1 MYTEYFGLK
10 DNPFSIVPDPR
21 FLYMSEGHREALA
34 HLVYGINN
42 DSGFILLTGEV
53 GTGKTL
59 VCRCLLEQI
68 PDNCETAFIL
78 NPKVTVTELLATIC
92 DEFGIDY
99 PKDTESVK
107 VFVAKISDYLLQIH
121 ERGRRAIL
129 IIEEAQNL
137 SVDVLEQIRLLT
149 NLETSHQ
156 KLLQIIMVGQPELLD
171 LLARPALRQLSQRI
185 TARYHLGP
193 LSKKEIPTYVRH
205 RLSVAGLVR
214 GELFPSSTMDI
225 LFRLTGGVPR
235 LINLICDRALL
246 GAFVQGKEKVDRKTL
261 STAAREVSGKK
272 SNRPMGRRTML
283 PWIAGGCLILLLAA
297 IVAGYNLHYRIKAP
311 LSPSPETP
319 SSRPATTNNAPGSAN
334 PTTAKTPDHTL
345 VGTRDRA
352 YEALFLLWDMTYDPG
367 DSRTMCEQARSQ
379 GVRCMEGKDT
389 LDTLRTINKPA
400 VLRLVDTKG
409 GEYYAT
415 LISLD
420 GDIGTY
426 SMAGEKRTGTTK
438 EIVERWSGDYLLLW
452 RAPQGWKE
460 DLRPNKSEGP
470 VVAWL
475 DKQLGRIQKRKS
487 AGGQK
492 KSYDDDMVKQI
503 REFQRK
509 AGLTADGIVGPM
521 TIIKIAD
528 VTGDGGP
535 TLRNGKGSGT

>member
-149 NLETSHQ
+149 NLETSRQ

-214 GELFPSSTMDI
+214 GELFPSSTMDV

-352 YEALFLLWDMTYDPG
+352 YEALFLLWNMTYDPG

-492 KSYDDDMVKQI
+492 KSYDDDMVKQV

>member
-149 NLETSHQ
+149 NLETSRQ

-214 GELFPSSTMDI
+214 GELFPSSTMDV

-272 SNRPMGRRTML
+272 SNHSMGRRTIL
-283 PWIAGGCLILLLAA
+283 PWIAGGCLVLLLAA

-319 SSRPATTNNAPGSAN
+319 SSRPATTNSAPGSAN
-334 PTTAKTPDHTL
+334 PTTAKPPDHTL

-352 YEALFLLWDMTYDPG
+352 YEALFLLWNMTYDPG

-492 KSYDDDMVKQI
+492 KSYDDDMVKQV

>member
-149 NLETSHQ
+149 NLETSRQ

-319 SSRPATTNNAPGSAN
+319 SSRPATTNSAPGSAN

-352 YEALFLLWDMTYDPG
+352 YEALFLLWNMTYDPG

>member
-149 NLETSHQ
+149 NLETSRQ

>member
-214 GELFPSSTMDI
+214 GELFPSSTMDV

-272 SNRPMGRRTML
+272 SNHSMGRRTIL
-283 PWIAGGCLILLLAA
+283 PWIAGGCLVLLLAA

-319 SSRPATTNNAPGSAN
+319 SSRPATTNSAPGSAN
-334 PTTAKTPDHTL
+334 PTTAKPPDHTL

-352 YEALFLLWDMTYDPG
+352 YEALFLLWNMTYDPG

-492 KSYDDDMVKQI
+492 KSYDDDMVKQV

>member
-214 GELFPSSTMDI
+214 GELFPSSTMDV

-261 STAAREVSGKK
+261 STAAREVSGKT
-272 SNRPMGRRTML
+272 SNRPMGRGTML

>member
-149 NLETSHQ
+149 NLETSRQ

-352 YEALFLLWDMTYDPG
+352 YEALFLLWNMTYDPG